1 MTNNVQETLES
12 KSQVTKTYFFII
24 EESKFKFLLFLTLFA
39 YFSIDENIFQNE
51 IKEEQQLF
59 ENLEFNAFLTL
70 IEKMIT

>member
-1 MTNNVQETLES
+1 MNNVQETLGS
-12 KSQVTKTYFFII
+12 KSQVTKTYFFTI
-24 EESKFKFLLFLTLFA
+24 EESKFKFLLFLILFA
-39 YFSIDENIFQNE
+39 YFSIDENVFQNE

>member
-1 MTNNVQETLES
+1 MLGS
-12 KSQVTKTYFFII
+12 KSQVTKTYFFTI